1 MSKRRKER
9 RVPLMPYLPQN
20 IMEDIFHKLSYIDRA
35 RSKLVCKEWNSIISS
50 PKFMGNHLI
59 VLDYNI
65 REEISSF
72 YTSSYSNLVNKK
84 SSLSS
89 MTLPVKENPEWCSCT
104 RILGS
109 YNGLVAISLNNKSIL
124 WNPLTKRHSS
134 IPMTILDD
142 DDGGSQLLYGLCYDG
157 VKDEYSV
164 VLWSNYQ
171 SPPVSPS
178 NFNGEVTYE
187 TVDVSL
193 YNFKDG
199 SVKTMEIDY
208 SSNMRLFHKSL
219 YCRDMGKVICGL
231 PHWVVELYDFRD
243 PFVKNGILYF
253 DLKDEKFK
261 QMPRPY
267 NDYGRDDKR
276 LLGLATIDDENN
288 LGCVFHDKV
297 NTSLELWVMK
307 EYGNSESWSNLFTI
321 PYMNVTVN
329 NRHKSIK
336 YIDVLGFMPN
346 GELLLYVNG
355 KRLWI
360 YDFQKGNCRAIKYKN
375 IKFDLV
381 ITYQPKLISPPKPLK
396 RLKNRRRRRQ

>member
-9 RVPLMPYLPQN
+9 MRVPLPYLPQN
-20 IMEDIFHKLSYIDRA
+20 IMEDIFHKLSYTDMA
-35 RSKLVCKEWNSIISS
+35 HSKLVCKEWNSIISI

-65 REEISSF
+65 REKISSF
-72 YTSSYSNLVNKK
+72 YTSSYNNLVKEQ

-89 MTLPVKENPEWCSCT
+89 MMLPVKENPEWCSCT

-109 YNGLVAISLNNKSIL
+109 YNGLVAISLNNQSIL
-124 WNPLTKRHSS
+124 WNPLTKTYSS
-134 IPMTILDD
+134 IPISVLNDRYYI
-142 DDGGSQLLYGLCYDG
+142 GHQLLYGLCYDG
-157 VKDEYSV
+157 GRDEYSV
-164 VLWSNYQ
+164 VIWSNYQ

-178 NFNGEVTYE
+178 NFDGFVSYE
-187 TVDVSL
+187 TMKVSL
-193 YNFKDG
+193 CSFKDG
-199 SVKTMEIDY
+199 HERTLNPKINP
-208 SSNMRLFHKSL
+208 SNMRLFHKWL
-219 YCRDMGKVICGL
+219 YCRDIGKVIYGL
-231 PHWVVELYDFRD
+231 PHWVVELYDFID
-243 PFVKNGILYF
+243 PDLKTEILYF

-267 NDYGRDDKR
+267 YDYGRDDKR

-297 NTSLELWVMK
+297 SSSLELWVMK
-307 EYGNSESWSNLFTI
+307 EYGNSESWTNMFTI

-329 NRHKSIK
+329 RHRSIK

-396 RLKNRRRRRQ
+396 RLKNRRRR